1 MEGLASRIKG
11 DLFDIRERWD
21 SRFDLDEYFSLTPQ
35 RLLRIASGLRLAV
48 EEGAIEFKRSRVL
61 SVFSFLESL
70 KYDSRGFDKIPSHCD
85 EMTMALYVCLLQ
97 RQIAMGTLRLAKP
110 RQQEPQEEQEVDAG
124 IKQILRDV
132 QSLIKEDQTLRTNL
146 SVKNI
151 LMQMQIY
158 RKELANMQSLL
169 PNILPE
175 KKQAFYANFRN
186 VFQRITEKIQGH
198 YQDLLKELKR
208 EEPVEFAPD
217 KLSSYDLKPGVSFYV
232 KQIEL
237 LSELRSVLLFAQSER
252 YKTRELLLDMVLR
265 REEYITSFSRELGMY
280 VLYEKGSTEGRL
292 ISRLFAQEIATLLER
307 SASSGDPSPSNP

>member
-1 MEGLASRIKG
+1 
-11 DLFDIRERWD
+11 
-21 SRFDLDEYFSLTPQ
+21 
-35 RLLRIASGLRLAV
+35 
-48 EEGAIEFKRSRVL
+48 
-61 SVFSFLESL
+61 
-70 KYDSRGFDKIPSHCD
+70 
-85 EMTMALYVCLLQ
+85 
-97 RQIAMGTLRLAKP
+97 
-110 RQQEPQEEQEVDAG
+110 
-124 IKQILRDV
+124 
-132 QSLIKEDQTLRTNL
+132 
-146 SVKNI
+146 
-151 LMQMQIY
+151 MQMQIY

-208 EEPVEFAPD
+208 EEPVEFDPD

-252 YKTRELLLDMVLR
+252 YKSRELLLDMVLR